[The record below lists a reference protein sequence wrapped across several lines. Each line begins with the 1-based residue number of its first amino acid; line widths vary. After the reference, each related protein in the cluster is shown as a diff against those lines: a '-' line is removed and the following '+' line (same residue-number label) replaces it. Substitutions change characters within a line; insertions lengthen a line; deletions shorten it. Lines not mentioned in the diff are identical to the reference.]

1 MGGGGGGEDGE
12 FGFQIAPMVDVV
24 FVLMLF
30 FMATTG
36 DKVTEKE
43 LRIALPSNP
52 SGAASD
58 IIKTPIV
65 IDISSEGVV
74 FVNNTQMGSGA
85 KDRELTQLRE
95 LLKRSLDGQTDP
107 DPVIIRPAAD
117 TKQERVVDVLNAC
130 AATKVVK
137 NLSFS

>member
-1 MGGGGGGEDGE
+1 
-12 FGFQIAPMVDVV
+12 MVDVV

-43 LRIALPSNP
+43 LRIALPS
-52 SGAASD
+52 GAAAADSEQV
-58 IIKTPIV
+58 KTPIIV
-65 IDISSEGVV
+65 DINSEGVV
-74 FVNNTQMGSGA
+74 FVNNTQMGAGS

-95 LLKRSLDGQTDP
+95 LLKRSLEGQTDP
-107 DPVIIRPAAD
+107 DPVIIRPAPD
-117 TKQERVVDVLNAC
+117 TKQERVVDVLNAA

>member
-43 LRIALPSNP
+43 LRIALPSGQAP
-52 SGAASD
+52 VDGQTKVP
-58 IIKTPIV
+58 II
-65 IDISSEGVV
+65 IDINSEGVV

-95 LLKRSLDGQTDP
+95 LLKRNLEGQTDP
-107 DPVIIRPAAD
+107 DPVIIRPAPD
-117 TKQERVVDVLNAC
+117 TKQERVVDVLNAA

>member
-1 MGGGGGGEDGE
+1 MGGGGGGEEGE

-43 LRIALPSNP
+43 LRIALPS
-52 SGAASD
+52 GAAAGD
-58 IIKTPIV
+58 TFQVKTPIT
-65 IDISSEGVV
+65 IDISSDGMV
-74 FVNNTQMGSGA
+74 FVNNTAMGNGA
-85 KDRELTQLRE
+85 SDRELVQLRE
-95 LLKRSLDGQTDP
+95 LLKRSLEGQTDP
-107 DPVIIRPAAD
+107 DPVIIRPAPD

-130 AATKVVK
+130 AASKVVK

>member
-12 FGFQIAPMVDVV
+12 LGFQIAPMVDVV

-30 FMATTG
+30 FMAITG

-43 LRIALPSNP
+43 LRIALPS
-52 SGAASD
+52 GAPPGDSSV
-58 IIKTPIV
+58 IKTPIT
-65 IDISSEGVV
+65 IDSGSDGTV
-74 FVNNTQMGSGA
+74 FVNNTQMGTGPR
-85 KDRELTQLRE
+85 DRELAQLRA
-95 LLKRSLDGQTDP
+95 LLKRALEGQTDP
-107 DPVIIRPAAD
+107 DPVIIRPAPD

>member
-1 MGGGGGGEDGE
+1 MGGGGGGEEGD

-43 LRIALPSNP
+43 LRISLPSGTAPGENKE
-52 SGAASD
+52 A
-58 IIKTPIV
+58 KTPIY
-65 IDISSEGVV
+65 IDISSDGAV
-74 FVNNTQMGSGA
+74 FVNNTPMGTGP
-85 KDRELTQLRE
+85 KDRELVQLRE
-95 LLKRSLDGQTDP
+95 LLKRSLEGQTDT
-107 DPVIIRPAAD
+107 DPVIIRPAPD

>member
-43 LRIALPSNP
+43 LRIALPS
-52 SGAASD
+52 GAAAADSNQV
-58 IIKTPIV
+58 KTPIIV
-65 IDISSEGVV
+65 DINSEGVV
-74 FVNNTQMGSGA
+74 FVNNTQMGAGS

-95 LLKRSLDGQTDP
+95 LLKRSLEGQTDP
-107 DPVIIRPAAD
+107 DPVIIRPAPD
-117 TKQERVVDVLNAC
+117 TKQERVVDVLNAA

>member
-1 MGGGGGGEDGE
+1 
-12 FGFQIAPMVDVV
+12 MVDVV

-43 LRIALPSNP
+43 LRIALPS
-52 SGAASD
+52 GAAAADSNQV
-58 IIKTPIV
+58 KTPIIV
-65 IDISSEGVV
+65 DINSEGVV
-74 FVNNTQMGSGA
+74 FVNNTQMGAGS

-95 LLKRSLDGQTDP
+95 LLKRSLEGQTDP
-107 DPVIIRPAAD
+107 DPVIIRPAPD
-117 TKQERVVDVLNAC
+117 TKQERVVDVLNAA

>member
-43 LRIALPSNP
+43 LRIALPSGQTSTEGQP
-52 SGAASD
+52 KVP
-58 IIKTPIV
+58 II
-65 IDISSEGVV
+65 IDISPDGIV
-74 FVNNTQMGSGA
+74 FVNNTQMGAGS
-85 KDRELTQLRE
+85 KDRELLQLRE
-95 LLKRSLDGQTDP
+95 LLKRALEGQTDP
-107 DPVIIRPAAD
+107 DPVIIRPAPD
-117 TKQERVVDVLNAC
+117 TKQERVVDVLNAA